1 MKYQDLVKYVADTY
15 IDDISEDFPSCEK
28 FSEYIDIMQMTP
40 SEVKDEFI
48 SIADFGITEFIDDN
62 FIYVD
67 SDTGSVTSDEFEE
80 EVPFR
85 TFKRDVVKLINE
97 ALK

>member
-1 MKYQDLVKYVADTY
+1 MKYQDLVKYVADTF
-15 IDDISEDFPSCEK
+15 IDDISEDFSGCEK

-48 SIADFGITEFIDDN
+48 SIADFGITEFIDEN

-67 SDTGSVTSDEFEE
+67 SDTGNVTSDEFDE